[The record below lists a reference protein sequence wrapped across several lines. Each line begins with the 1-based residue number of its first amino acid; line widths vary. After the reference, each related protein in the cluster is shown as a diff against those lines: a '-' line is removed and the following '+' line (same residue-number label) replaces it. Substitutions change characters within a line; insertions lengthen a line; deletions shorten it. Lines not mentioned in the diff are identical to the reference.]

1 MPDNPN
7 LPKPN
12 IPNPNPP
19 KSDDAGSSLPQ
30 TPSAPSAPSQ
40 PLSSTQSPASASQQS
55 LNSSRP
61 TAQAPA
67 SKPAGLD
74 PQSPGG
80 ALPDLNEQG
89 QVTRT
94 STISQ
99 TPQEKQFDQRPDL
112 PVSKM
117 QQLQQRGEVGAG
129 RTGKLPG
136 KSLAEGSITPQQS
149 AEDQQKAA
157 IPVGSHQAIQ
167 AVQTADSAQKP
178 SATVSHPN
186 LKANI
191 PPVSGVGKVGQPT
204 TPESSSAKKSS
215 PQKPDLKSKTQ
226 AQLGAKPAAAKKPIL
241 KYLFFGLVGLL
252 VVGGVVFGIMR
263 FLGGAEPAP
272 TTDQPSDPGAVPRA
286 EGVVLTYWGL
296 WEPESVMQS
305 VFDDFQ
311 EQTGIM
317 VDYRQQSP
325 QDYRTHL
332 QSAIVAGSGPDVF
345 RFHAT
350 WVPMF
355 REELAPLP
363 SRIMSVAEYEQTFYP
378 IFSQQLQHNGQL
390 VGIPLMYDGLGLYY
404 NVDILRTANEE
415 VPETWAELRALAT
428 RLTVRSGN
436 VIERGGLAIGNAE
449 NVEHFSDILGL
460 LIFQNGGNPA
470 QPLTSEVRD
479 AIQFYVSF
487 AKTNPVFSTALPSS
501 TTAFAR
507 GEVAMMIAPSWRTFD
522 IQHINPELNFDIA
535 PAPKLSES
543 DLGWASYWA
552 EGVNSK
558 SAHKDEAWQLLKYL
572 SSPDVLRKL
581 YSEQSQIR
589 AFGESYPRQDMA
601 SDLAGSKYVEAYL
614 LDAPVS
620 TSWYMCTRIHD
631 EGINDQIIDYYKDAV
646 NSALTGT
653 LSESHLQTLS
663 QGVNQTLRQ
672 YGLQQQ

>member
-19 KSDDAGSSLPQ
+19 NSDAVGSGQPQSPASPPTPPSQSSLGK
-30 TPSAPSAPSQ
+30 
-40 PLSSTQSPASASQQS
+40 SPASASQQRMDS
-55 LNSSRP
+55 FRP
-61 TAQAPA
+61 AAQAPV

-99 TPQEKQFDQRPDL
+99 TPQEKQFSQRPDL

-117 QQLQQRGEVGAG
+117 QQLQQSSEAGAG
-129 RTGKLPG
+129 RAGGSPG
-136 KSLAEGSITPQQS
+136 KSLSEGAITPQQS

-157 IPVGSHQAIQ
+157 ASVGSQQAIQ
-167 AVQTADSAQKP
+167 AIQAPDSAQKP

-191 PPVSGVGKVGQPT
+191 PSMSGAGKPGKPT
-204 TPESSSAKKSS
+204 TPEPPSPSKDKAK
-215 PQKPDLKSKTQ
+215 KPDLKSKTQ
-226 AQLGAKPAAAKKPIL
+226 AQSDLKPASAKKPIL
-241 KYLFFGLVGLL
+241 KYLLFGLAGLL
-252 VVGGVVFGIMR
+252 VIGGVVFGITR
-263 FLGGAEPAP
+263 FLGGTEPGP

-317 VDYRQQSP
+317 VDYRQQSSR
-325 QDYRTHL
+325 DYRTHL
-332 QSAIVAGSGPDVF
+332 QSAIAAGSGPDVF

-350 WVPMF
+350 WVPML

-363 SRIMSVAEYEQTFYP
+363 SRIMSVAEYEQIFYP

-460 LIFQNGGNPA
+460 LIFQNGGNPS
-470 QPLTSEVRD
+470 QPLTSEVKD

-487 AKTNPVFSTALPSS
+487 AKTNPVFSTTLPSS
-501 TTAFAR
+501 TIAFAR
-507 GEVAMMIAPSWRTFD
+507 GEVAMMLAPSWRVFD
-522 IQHINPELNFDIA
+522 IKHINPELNFDIA

-558 SAHKDEAWQLLKYL
+558 SPHKDEAWQLLKYL

-589 AFGESYPRQDMA
+589 AFGEIYPRQDMA

-614 LDAPVS
+614 LDASAS
-620 TSWYMCTRIHD
+620 TSWHMCTRTHD
-631 EGINDQIIDYYKDAV
+631 EGINDQIIDYYRDAV

-653 LSESHLQTLS
+653 LTESHLQTLS

-672 YGLQQQ
+672 YGLQ